1 MQTQLWFGLTIGFVA
16 ALIAFMGYEFFR
28 RRARGENPPPP
39 ANVGG
44 GAASTGRF
52 TILQGIF
59 GGLVFVVLLII
70 IIAFWKDG
78 GAFLESLQSLE
89 ISRGLITFLVVFTT
103 IVIAIT
109 LVLYITISTAD
120 PAEIKD
126 RFGFGK
132 EILTALIG
140 ILGTILGFYFGQSV
154 PGPSTMQVTPVYI
167 SNVTPKVA
175 ELVTLTYVATG
186 GKPPYT
192 YSISFNP
199 DLIPAIPE
207 KASPQG
213 VIQEEIKIPSDKLPK
228 DKDTTFNFKIVVKDS
243 TGKSVTYEEKTKTF
257 TVKAEEPKKAADVK
271 IPPFLAGE
279 SWKIRAR
286 WSAPYFQNSR

>member
-1 MQTQLWFGLTIGFVA
+1 MKLRLLQPGMQRRYTFLQSPPTSESRHDNLYARMITSLAETSSFMQTQLWFGLTIGFVA
-16 ALIAFMGYEFFR
+16 AVIVVMGYEFLR
-28 RRARGENPPPP
+28 RRARGGNPPPP

-70 IIAFWKDG
+70 IIAFWRNG

-103 IVIAIT
+103 ILIAIT

-154 PGPSTMQVTPVYI
+154 AGPSTLQVTPVYI

-175 ELVTLTYVATG
+175 ELVTLTYFATG
-186 GKPPYT
+186 
-192 YSISFNP
+192 
-199 DLIPAIPE
+199 
-207 KASPQG
+207 
-213 VIQEEIKIPSDKLPK
+213 
-228 DKDTTFNFKIVVKDS
+228 
-243 TGKSVTYEEKTKTF
+243 
-257 TVKAEEPKKAADVK
+257 
-271 IPPFLAGE
+271 
-279 SWKIRAR
+279 
-286 WSAPYFQNSR
+286 